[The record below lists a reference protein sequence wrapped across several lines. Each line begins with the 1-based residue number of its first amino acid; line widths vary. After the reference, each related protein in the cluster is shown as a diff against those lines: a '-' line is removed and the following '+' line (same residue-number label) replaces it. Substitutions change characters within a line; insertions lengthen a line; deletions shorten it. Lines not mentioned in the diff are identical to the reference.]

1 MLITQIKKYC
11 VRINLL
17 FKTTHQVFTYSQ
29 SRDHIHMG
37 FSVYS
42 RICKYVDLIES
53 YLKKKILHIAI
64 KSTLTYLQMHTIYFL
79 TSESNGR
86 L

>member
-53 YLKKKILHIAI
+53 YLKKKDIAYCDKKYTYILTNAH
-64 KSTLTYLQMHTIYFL
+64 YLL
-79 TSESNGR
+79 
-86 L
+86 LD